1 MKNDNLKTA
10 LHNVMQSDIEHYEA
24 ADDHAFSPKFEREM
38 QQLAK
43 RSLRKKHIGSG
54 TRIAAPIA
62 AAAAI
67 FAAGT
72 FAGAA
77 SSGFTV
83 IKNNKTRYNGLPANA
98 LKYTDTAGYPQTLET
113 VYTLGDIPDKLVLRS
128 SSLHEDN
135 KCISTLFLPDINN
148 FFDDDEMKPYRTI
161 NLCQSTK
168 YSFELEYPLVD
179 YVSCKEIEVDGIQA
193 YFLTCE
199 RFCGPESSL
208 VLDGDDYIFEI
219 IGYFNEERAVEL
231 ARSIVPYD
239 GEIRNKEITG
249 V

>member
-43 RSLRKKHIGSG
+43 RSLRKKHIGFG
-54 TRIAAPIA
+54 TRIAASIA
-62 AAAAI
+62 VAAAI

-72 FAGAA
+72 LAGAA
-77 SSGFTV
+77 SSGFV
-83 IKNNKTRYNGLPANA
+83 INNRERFNGLPANA
-98 LKYTDTAGYPQTLET
+98 LKYSDAEGFPQTLET

-168 YSFELEYPLVD
+168 DSFELKYPLVD
-179 YVSCKEIEVDGIQA
+179 YVSCKEIRVDGRQA

-199 RFCGPESSL
+199 RFCGPESAL
-208 VLDGDDYIFEI
+208 VLDGGDYIFEI
-219 IGYFNEERAVEL
+219 IGFFNEERAVEL
-231 ARSIVPYD
+231 AKSIVPYN
-239 GEIRNKEITG
+239 GEIRHHEITE

>member
-10 LHNVMQSDIEHYEA
+10 LYNVMQSDVERYETADEHT
-24 ADDHAFSPKFEREM
+24 FSQRFEREIKR
-38 QQLAK
+38 LAK
-43 RSLRKKHIGSG
+43 RSSGKKHIGFGLKITAS
-54 TRIAAPIA
+54 IA

-72 FAGAA
+72 LAGAA
-77 SSGFTV
+77 SSGFV
-83 IKNNKTRYNGLPANA
+83 INNRERFNGLPANA
-98 LKYTDTAGYPQTLET
+98 LKYSDTEGFPQTLET
-113 VYTLGDIPDKLVLRS
+113 VYTLGKLPDKLVQRS

-135 KCISTLFLPDINN
+135 KCISTLFLPDINSY
-148 FFDDDEMKPYRTI
+148 FDDDEMKPYRII

-168 YSFELEYPLVD
+168 DSFELIYPLVD
-179 YVSCKEIEVDGIQA
+179 YVSCKELEVDGRQA

-208 VLDGDDYIFEI
+208 VLDGENYIFEI
-219 IGYFNEERAVEL
+219 IGFFNEERAVEL
-231 ARSIVPYD
+231 AKSIVPYN
-239 GEIRNKEITG
+239 GEIRNHKITE

>member
-43 RSLRKKHIGSG
+43 RSLRKKHIGFG
-54 TRIAAPIA
+54 TRIAASIA
-62 AAAAI
+62 VAAAI

-72 FAGAA
+72 LVGAA

-83 IKNNKTRYNGLPANA
+83 IKNNKTRYNGLPANV
-98 LKYTDTAGYPQTLET
+98 LKYANTAGYPQTLET

-168 YSFELEYPLVD
+168 DSFELKYPLVD

-208 VLDGDDYIFEI
+208 VLDGGDYIFEI
-219 IGYFNEERAVEL
+219 IGFFNEERAVEL
-231 ARSIVPYD
+231 AKSIVPYN
-239 GEIRNKEITG
+239 GEI
-249 V
+249 

>member
-10 LHNVMQSDIEHYEA
+10 LYNVMQSEIECYET
-24 ADDHAFSPKFEREM
+24 ADEHTFSPRFEREM
-38 QQLAK
+38 KQLAK
-43 RSLRKKHIGSG
+43 RSSGKKHTEFGL
-54 TRIAAPIA
+54 RIAASIA

-72 FAGAA
+72 LAGAA
-77 SSGFTV
+77 SSGFV
-83 IKNNKTRYNGLPANA
+83 ISDRACFNALPANA
-98 LKYTDTAGYPQTLET
+98 LKYSDTEGFPQTLET
-113 VYTLGDIPDKLVLRS
+113 IYTLGELPDKLVLRN

-135 KCISTLFLPDINN
+135 KCISTLFLPDTDN

-168 YSFELEYPLVD
+168 DSFELIYPLVD
-179 YVSCKEIEVDGIQA
+179 YVSCKELEVDGRQA

-199 RFCGPESSL
+199 RFCAPESSL
-208 VLDGDDYIFEI
+208 VLDGDEYIFEI
-219 IGYFNEERAVEL
+219 IGFFNEERAVEL
-231 ARSIVPYD
+231 AKSIIPYD
-239 GEIRNKEITG
+239 GEIKNHEITE